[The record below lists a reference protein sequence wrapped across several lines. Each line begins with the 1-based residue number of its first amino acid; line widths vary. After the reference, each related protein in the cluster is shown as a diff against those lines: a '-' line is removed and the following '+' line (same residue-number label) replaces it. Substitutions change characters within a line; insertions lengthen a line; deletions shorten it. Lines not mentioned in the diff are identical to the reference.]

1 MKVIALIAQKGGTG
15 KTTLACALACALAKR
30 APTTLLD
37 LDPQGSATHWGIRR
51 QANGAGP
58 PKVVPVTVRSLSA
71 FIQERSENGDGA
83 VVIDTPPHTQSG
95 VLNAGVLADLVLIPT
110 RPAIHDVLGIAA
122 TISLCRDNRIKAP
135 VYVLVN
141 QAAPQGR
148 RNQDFV
154 QRLKDYGIPV
164 SPHLVVRRVA
174 HEDSAIT
181 GQSAAELAPK
191 EPAARELNALYRWT
205 EGLLYNGG

>member
-1 MKVIALIAQKGGTG
+1 MISVYDCHPYQHKKQEPEGSIHEGNSSDSPEGRHRENHLGVCARLCAGQGG
-15 KTTLACALACALAKR
+15 

-164 SPHLVVRRVA
+164 SPHLVVRRGR
-174 HEDSAIT
+174 S
-181 GQSAAELAPK
+181 
-191 EPAARELNALYRWT
+191 
-205 EGLLYNGG
+205 